1 MRNRDQAGLE
11 PSRSLTGTV
20 AALLGTA
27 DNTEAE
33 AIAARVAAFSDG
45 FPALPRA
52 GVSAGASAFDAAAVL
67 LTGHRLDHLD
77 AEARDAVCAKLTA
90 RPALA
95 SLVDA
100 LKMPALLASG
110 GDETPPEPG
119 LAREDAVL
127 DCVDSAQW
135 PSRATADVVVI
146 GSGAGGAMAARELAR
161 AGMSVVIVEEGDRF
175 GVADFR
181 DRAPVERFT
190 ELYRD
195 GGATAAV
202 GMPPVLLPLGSGVGG
217 STLVNSG
224 TCYRAPAHV
233 LGRWRTEHGVALT
246 ERFDELS
253 DEVESTLRVDRAP
266 LEVLGRNGELALAGA
281 RELGW
286 QAAPLRRNA
295 PGCGG
300 CCQCAVGCPRNAKY
314 GVHLNVLPQACEAGA
329 RIVSRLRV
337 DRVLADS
344 GCAAGIAARRAD
356 GTRVEILAPLVVV
369 AAGATETPPLLR
381 RSGLGGHP
389 HLGANLALHP
399 AISLAGR
406 FAESVESWRG
416 VLQSVGIEQL
426 HDQGVLIE
434 ATAAPPGMGTFV
446 LPGTGGDLRAEID
459 DSARL
464 ATLGA
469 MVADE
474 PSGYVHGRNH
484 ALPRYALA
492 RADRDKLRTAQC
504 AMAEVLF
511 AAGAEEVLTGLPG
524 NPRASNMAQLRDIV
538 ERTPARNLHLA
549 AFHPTGSARM
559 GADPRS
565 APVTPTG
572 RLRGTQGVYLADASV
587 LPTCPTV
594 NPQITIMAMSLGIAQ
609 HLTGRETP

>member
-1 MRNRDQAGLE
+1 MRNHCQAG
-11 PSRSLTGTV
+11 SRPPRTLTGTI

-27 DNTEAE
+27 DTTEAE
-33 AIAARVAAFSDG
+33 SIAARVAAFSDG
-45 FPALPRA
+45 FPAVPRA
-52 GVSAGASAFDAAAVL
+52 AVRTGASAFDAAAVL

-77 AEARDAVCAKLTA
+77 TESRDGVCAKLTA
-90 RPALA
+90 HPALA
-95 SLVDA
+95 SAVDA

-110 GDETPPEPG
+110 GYEPPPEPG
-119 LAREDAVL
+119 LAHEDAEL

-135 PSRATADVVVI
+135 PSRHTADAVVI

-161 AGMSVVIVEEGDRF
+161 AGMSVVVVEEGERF

-181 DRAPVERFT
+181 GRAPATRFT

-195 GGATAAV
+195 GGATAALGV
-202 GMPPVLLPLGSGVGG
+202 PPVLLPLGKGVGG

-224 TCYRAPAHV
+224 TCYRAPAEV
-233 LGRWRTEHGVALT
+233 LGRWRAEHGVTLT

-253 DEVESTLRVDRAP
+253 DEVEATLRVDPAP
-266 LEVLGRNGELALAGA
+266 LDVLGRNGELALAGA

-314 GVHLNVLPQACEAGA
+314 GVHLNALPQACAAGA

-337 DRVLADS
+337 DRVLTDR
-344 GCAAGIAARRAD
+344 GTAAGIAACRPD
-356 GTRVEILAPLVVV
+356 GSGVEILAPLVVV

-389 HLGANLALHP
+389 QLGANLALHP

-406 FAESVESWRG
+406 FAEPVESWRG

-426 HDQGVLIE
+426 HDRGVLIE

-446 LPGTGGDLRAEID
+446 LPGTGSTLRAEID
-459 DSARL
+459 DSAHL

-474 PSGYVHGRNH
+474 PSGYVHGRNR
-484 ALPRYALA
+484 AFPRYALA
-492 RADRDKLRTAQC
+492 RADQDKLRAALR
-504 AMAEVLF
+504 AMGEVLF

-524 NPRASNMAQLRDIV
+524 TPRASSTAQLRDIV
-538 ERTPARNLHLA
+538 ERTPARGWHLA

-559 GADPRS
+559 GADPRTS
-565 APVTPTG
+565 PVTPTG
-572 RLRGTQGVYLADASV
+572 RLRGTRGVYLADASV

-609 HLTGRETP
+609 HLSERGE